1 MWIELTSDALLSR
14 VASSEESRLRTAALR
29 DSDSDPL
36 GEIASQISK
45 EWRSGLRRITTLDT
59 RDSYI
64 PDELLIHILAD
75 FRYRAYTRFPGMSEL
90 LDSLRVDEWRR
101 ANQVRDN
108 LNKVSIE
115 APETDYAE
123 TEESSGTPDPTFSVP
138 DSVLESY

>member
-14 VASSEESRLRTAALR
+14 VASSEESRLRTSATR
-29 DSDSDPL
+29 DSQADPL
-36 GEIASQISK
+36 GEIASQLSK
-45 EWRSGLRRITTLDT
+45 EWRSGLRRVTTLDT
-59 RDSYI
+59 RDGYI

-90 LDSLRVDEWRR
+90 LDPLRVDEWKR

-108 LNKVSIE
+108 LQKVSIE
-115 APETDYAE
+115 APDDEYAE
-123 TEESSGTPDPTFSVP
+123 SEEISGTPDPTFTVP